1 MKRNRE
7 KNEYSQEKMR
17 GNGFVVAIFI
27 ALTVIC
33 AVFSVLCIYGTE
45 NAFFSANALWLSI
58 VACVFLIAVCILAI
72 VLVYKNKQALHRTLL
87 SAYIFVLFCLILIF
101 ILQRTGFFA
110 VIKSAET
117 LQQYLQTTGAWMPV
131 AYIVLQYLQV
141 VILPIPSNVSTA
153 VGVALFGPYQTML
166 YSLGGIILGSFTAFF
181 IGRKLGSKAVAW
193 MVGEETMLKWQNKI
207 KGKDNLFLTV
217 MFLLPFF
224 PDDVLCFIAGLS
236 SMTTVYFSIM
246 ICICRLISVAT
257 TCVFLDLIPV
267 TELWGLAVWAGIIVA
282 IAVVFIII
290 YKKMDKIQAAIDR
303 WVASLKKK
311 K

>member
-1 MKRNRE
+1 MKRNRA
-7 KNEYSQEKMR
+7 KSEYSQEKTR
-17 GNGFVVAIFI
+17 GNGFAVAIFI
-27 ALTVIC
+27 ALTIIC
-33 AVFSVLCIYGTE
+33 AVFSVFCIYGTE

-58 VACVFLIAVCILAI
+58 VACVFLIAVCVLAI

-117 LQQYLQTTGAWMPV
+117 LQQYLKTTGAWMPV

-181 IGRKLGSKAVAW
+181 IGRKLGGKAVAW

-257 TCVFLDLIPV
+257 TCIFLDLIPV

-290 YKKMDKIQAAIDR
+290 YKKIDKIQAAIDR
-303 WVASLKKK
+303 WVMSLKKK